1 MKFSD
6 IQLTDKELWERYK
19 QLWASGDYAT
29 ALELLNNRQ
38 LDKKAEIAKGLNEL
52 TAHIVEVEKL
62 NDPSYANDRIRIER
76 QPPKD
81 LEVGQVYFDWTNPP
95 PYLWREVD
103 ALNYTF
109 KDVDDLGLTW
119 AEADKGG
126 W

>member
-19 QLWASGDYAT
+19 QLWTSGDYAT
-29 ALELLNNRQ
+29 ALELLNNGQ

-76 QPPKD
+76 QVPKD

-109 KDVDDLGLTW
+109 KNVDDLGLTW

>member
-19 QLWASGDYAT
+19 QLWASGDYTT
-29 ALELLNNRQ
+29 ALELLNNGQ

-52 TAHIVEVEKL
+52 TAHIVEVEEL

-81 LEVGQVYFDWTNPP
+81 LEWTNPP

-109 KDVDDLGLTW
+109 KNVDDLGLTW
-119 AEADKGG
+119 VEADKGG